1 MQLGGRGR
9 GRGRWQRGRAQQ
21 SHDTSSS
28 ELLRV
33 KIALDEAKRGFVI
46 GAQGA
51 VVKQT
56 QKDTR
61 AQIRTPKRGDE
72 GPTEISGPDAISV
85 LHACCLVARQTS
97 ATCECT
103 CSVAGSAELRATLQV
118 TSTTAHRL
126 FETAAGAAAS
136 FVAFCLPA
144 ARDSLQSAIAAIDD
158 ASFAAGTSTVQC
170 FASIAGGELYL
181 YGLGEGAN
189 AACKVYETLVTAP
202 KRPRVEEAADACT
215 TASASAHH
223 GEWQAVLLS
232 GSLASGGED
241 HGIIEAALRGKT
253 GLGPAAKPLNMQAV
267 GGELYLVDAALLE
280 QLDVLLGMQKKVR
293 FEGVVEE
300 GAGRTSTAWIYRPR
314 EAHDIQ

>member
-1 MQLGGRGR
+1 MLK
-9 GRGRWQRGRAQQ
+9 
-21 SHDTSSS
+21 S
-28 ELLRV
+28 ELQNEVTRDPR
-33 KIALDEAKRGFVI
+33 KSPDP
-46 GAQGA
+46 
-51 VVKQT
+51 T
-56 QKDTR
+56 QSACCTR
-61 AQIRTPKRGDE
+61 AAWWHVRHLQPA
-72 GPTEISGPDAISV
+72 SA
-85 LHACCLVARQTS
+85 LARWP
-97 ATCECT
+97 APP
-103 CSVAGSAELRATLQV
+103 VRATLQV

-170 FASIAGGELYL
+170 FASVAGGELYL
-181 YGLGEGAN
+181 YGLGEGAS
-189 AACKVYETLVTAP
+189 AACKVYETLATAP
-202 KRPRVEEAADACT
+202 KRPRVEEAADACS
-215 TASASAHH
+215 TASASAHQ

-300 GAGRTSTAWIYRPR
+300 GCGPDVHGLDLSPEGGARYTVA
-314 EAHDIQ
+314 